1 MSALTLAPSP
11 ARSSATIAAPV
22 HRGDEFDLPGSAG
35 GAPGA
40 PPRAPARPG
49 TRPTWDRVRFVG
61 GIAPAPPSTKRATAR
76 GAVVLTLPELPRE
89 DTPQPLP
96 EPAPWAGAV
105 VLGAVEALIGLR
117 PPNQLAR
124 LLAPEL
130 YGPLA
135 RRARLAERVVGRPA
149 RARRTQVRRV
159 RVCRIDP
166 RTVEAAVVVHDGDRV
181 RGAAVR
187 LEAHRGRWRAT
198 ALEIG

>member
-1 MSALTLAPSP
+1 MSALAPSP
-11 ARSSATIAAPV
+11 VRPSATIAAPV
-22 HRGDEFDLPGSAG
+22 HRGGDLDLLRNPGG
-35 GAPGA
+35 TGAPQGA
-40 PPRAPARPG
+40 PAHPG
-49 TRPTWDRVRFVG
+49 TRPSWDRVRFAV
-61 GIAPAPPSTKRATAR
+61 GIAPAPPSTMPATAR
-76 GAVVLTLPELPRE
+76 GSVVLTVPVPPRE
-89 DTPQPLP
+89 DSPSPLP

-105 VLGAVEALIGLR
+105 VLGAVEALVGLR

-135 RRARLAERVVGRPA
+135 RRARLAERVVGRPS

>member
-1 MSALTLAPSP
+1 MSALTVIPSP
-11 ARSSATIAAPV
+11 VRPSATTAAPV
-22 HRGDEFDLPGSAG
+22 HRGGTLGFPRV
-35 GAPGA
+35 PGA
-40 PPRAPARPG
+40 GPRALQGRPG
-49 TRPTWDRVRFVG
+49 TSPAWDRVRFAG
-61 GIAPAPPSTKRATAR
+61 GIAPAPPSTKPSAAH
-76 GAVVLTLPELPRE
+76 GSVVLTVRASPRE
-89 DTPQPLP
+89 DATTQPLP

-159 RVCRIDP
+159 RICQIDA

>member
-1 MSALTLAPSP
+1 MSALTFTPSP
-11 ARSSATIAAPV
+11 VRPSATIAAPV
-22 HRGDEFDLPGSAG
+22 HRGGELDIPRTSDTV
-35 GAPGA
+35 
-40 PPRAPARPG
+40 PRALQGRPARPE
-49 TRPTWDRVRFVG
+49 TTPRWDRVRFAG
-61 GIAPAPPSTKRATAR
+61 GIAPAAPITKPSTAR
-76 GAVVLTLPELPRE
+76 GSVMLAVPIRTCEE
-89 DTPQPLP
+89 TAQPLP

-105 VLGAVEALIGLR
+105 VLGAIEALVGLR

-159 RVCRIDP
+159 RVCRIDA
-166 RTVEAAVVVHDGDRV
+166 RTVEASVVVHDGARV

>member
-1 MSALTLAPSP
+1 MSALTFTPSP
-11 ARSSATIAAPV
+11 VRPSARIAAPV
-22 HRGDEFDLPGSAG
+22 HRGGELDLPRTSDAT
-35 GAPGA
+35 
-40 PPRAPARPG
+40 PRAPQGPPAHPG
-49 TRPTWDRVRFVG
+49 KTWDRVRFAG
-61 GIAPAPPSTKRATAR
+61 GIAPAPPITKPATAR
-76 GAVVLTLPELPRE
+76 GSVMLAVPTRPRE
-89 DTPQPLP
+89 DTAQPLP

-105 VLGAVEALIGLR
+105 VLGAVEALVGLR

-124 LLAPEL
+124 LLAPEV

-135 RRARLAERVVGRPA
+135 RRARLAERMVGRPA

-159 RVCRIDP
+159 RVCRIDA
-166 RTVEAAVVVHDGDRV
+166 RTVEAAVVVHDGARV

>member
-1 MSALTLAPSP
+1 MSALALTPSAVRP
-11 ARSSATIAAPV
+11 SATTAAPV
-22 HRGDEFDLPGSAG
+22 HRGGELDLPRSSDAT
-35 GAPGA
+35 
-40 PPRAPARPG
+40 PRAFQGSPARPG
-49 TRPTWDRVRFVG
+49 TTRPWDRVRFAG
-61 GIAPAPPSTKRATAR
+61 GIAPAPPITEPSTAR
-76 GAVVLTLPELPRE
+76 GSVMLAVPARPCEE
-89 DTPQPLP
+89 SAQPLP

-105 VLGAVEALIGLR
+105 VLGAVEALVGLR
-117 PPNQLAR
+117 PPSQLAR

-149 RARRTQVRRV
+149 HARRTQVRRV
-159 RVCRIDP
+159 RVCRIDAL
-166 RTVEAAVVVHDGDRV
+166 TVEAAVVVHDGARV